1 MQSYTPEDIALL
13 TQLKAKGKTVKEIA
27 TALGRSRKSI
37 EKQWSRIRS
46 AYQAPREQNAAT
58 LVTEGN
64 AAEAYTAPGRR
75 VKSLEDLI
83 TEANID
89 LTVWDVERWVANKW
103 EVGSFVDGV
112 AITEPLYQV
121 KAWLKRKP
129 VSTTDITEIFEKAAR
144 ESGRS
149 RVRVHKSAGARKLLE
164 LSIPDLHVGKYAWG
178 DETGHGDWD
187 SALACEAYSAAVDAL
202 LAKVNLK
209 DIEQIL
215 LPVGSDFFNVD
226 NAAKTTSAG
235 TPQDEDSRWQKSF
248 SLGCDLLIK
257 TVEKLATIAPVRV
270 VVVPGNHDTER
281 SFYAGA
287 VLAAHFRGVKDI
299 DIDNRPVSRKYHHYG
314 VTLVGLTHGDRIK
327 SADLANLAQYEQRE
341 AWGASRY
348 CEWHLGHLHRESSI
362 ETAGCII
369 RVVPALCPPD
379 AWHSKSGYVMSAR
392 GAQAF
397 VYDRAEGLEAIIY
410 HRRKAS

>member
-1 MQSYTPEDIALL
+1 MQQQFSPEDVAKLVRLKSAGKSIA
-13 TQLKAKGKTVKEIA
+13 EIA
-27 TALGRSRKSI
+27 RALKRSRKSV
-37 EKQWSRIRS
+37 EKKLKKIKDGWSTAVAQID
-46 AYQAPREQNAAT
+46 T
-58 LVTEGN
+58 TGDT
-64 AAEAYTAPGRR
+64 AEASTPPSKRI
-75 VKSLEDLI
+75 KSLEDLVS
-83 TEANID
+83 EASID
-89 LTVWDVERWVANKW
+89 LNTWDVERWVCNKW

-129 VSTTDITEIFEKAAR
+129 VSTTSITEIFEKAAR

-149 RVRVHKSAGARKLLE
+149 KVRVHKSAGARKLLE

-209 DIEQIL
+209 DVEQIL

-257 TVEKLATIAPVRV
+257 TIEKLATIAPVRA

-281 SFYAGA
+281 SYYAGA
-287 VLAAHFRGVKDI
+287 VLSAHFRGVKDI
-299 DIDNRPVSRKYHHYG
+299 EIDNRPVSRKYHHYG

-397 VYDRAEGLEAIIY
+397 VYDRAEGLETIVY
-410 HRRKAS
+410 HRRKSA

>member
-1 MQSYTPEDIALL
+1 
-13 TQLKAKGKTVKEIA
+13 
-27 TALGRSRKSI
+27 
-37 EKQWSRIRS
+37 
-46 AYQAPREQNAAT
+46 
-58 LVTEGN
+58 
-64 AAEAYTAPGRR
+64 
-75 VKSLEDLI
+75 VKSLEDLVA
-83 TEANID
+83 EASID
-89 LTVWDVERWVANKW
+89 LNVWDVERWVANKW

-226 NAAKTTSAG
+226 NALKTTSAG

-248 SLGCDLLIK
+248 TLGCDLLIK

-287 VLAAHFRGVKDI
+287 VLSAHFRGVKDI
-299 DIDNRPVSRKYHHYG
+299 DIDNRPVARKYHHYG
-314 VTLVGLTHGDRIK
+314 VTLLGMTHGDRIK
-327 SADLANLAQYEQRE
+327 AADLANLAQYEQRE

-397 VYDRAEGLEAIIY
+397 VYDRAEGLEAILY
-410 HRRKAS
+410 HRRRAA

>member
-1 MQSYTPEDIALL
+1 MGMHHYSPEDVARLVK
-13 TQLKAKGKTVKEIA
+13 LKSEGKTLREIA
-27 TALGRSRKSI
+27 TALGRSRKSV
-37 EKQWSRIRS
+37 ERQLQKTRQKVDT
-46 AYQAPREQNAAT
+46 NAAT
-58 LVTEGN
+58 VQGSGQTVEVFTE
-64 AAEAYTAPGRR
+64 PGKRI
-75 VKSLEDLI
+75 KSLEDLVA
-83 TEANID
+83 EANID
-89 LTVWDVERWVANKW
+89 LNVWDVERWVCNKW
-103 EVGSFVDGV
+103 EVGSFVEGK

-129 VSTTDITEIFEKAAR
+129 VSTTEVTEIFEKAAR

-164 LSIPDLHVGKYAWG
+164 LSIPDLHMGKYAWCE
-178 DETGHGDWD
+178 ETGHGDWD
-187 SALACEAYSAAVDAL
+187 SALACEAYSAAVDSL

-226 NAAKTTSAG
+226 NAAKTTTAG
-235 TPQDEDSRWQKSF
+235 TPQDEDTRWQKSF

-257 TVEKLATIAPVRV
+257 TIEKLATIAPVRV

-281 SFYAGA
+281 SYYAGA

-299 DIDNRPVSRKYHHYG
+299 DIDNRPVSRKYHHFG

-341 AWGASRY
+341 AWGVSRY

-397 VYDRAEGLEAIIY
+397 VYDRAEGLEAILY
-410 HRRKAS
+410 HRRRAA